1 MLLTVAV
8 PCYNMEKLVDRAL
21 MSLCSEELIGR
32 VEVIAVND
40 GSTDGSLKL
49 MENCRRLYPDI
60 IRIIDKPNGGHGSA
74 VNAALEAATGR
85 YFRIVDADDYADT
98 QELCKLVLG
107 TLTDTQADMV
117 VDEKHEVRI
126 TDGKTVHFPLP
137 EGLPKEACPFAEHCE
152 LTEYYMLHTVSIKTE
167 LLKENRIRL
176 LENTFYVDFE
186 YILKA
191 TSRVQTVQFTDCRVY
206 YYSVGNI
213 HQSVSHESYAK
224 RIDQH
229 RRVTEECLAFLR
241 SGDYPESM
249 REYVRKR
256 CCLLIH
262 THLNIALLY
271 EKDRRKGRTYAMRFY
286 DKLKQDAPDCAAA
299 VKKRYMLAL
308 LLNLMNISDRTVD
321 RLRGRKL
328 G

>member
-21 MSLCSEELIGR
+21 MSLCSDELVGA

-40 GSTDGSLKL
+40 GSQDKSLEV
-49 MENCRRLYPDI
+49 MESCRKLYPDI

-74 VNAALEAATGR
+74 VNAALEQATGK
-85 YFRIVDADDYADT
+85 YFRIVDADDYVDT
-98 QELCKLVLG
+98 EALTGLVRSVLAN
-107 TLTDTQADMV
+107 TDADMV

-126 TDGKTVHFPLP
+126 TDGKKVHFPLP
-137 EGLPKEACPFAEHCE
+137 ESVPKTLCRFSEYSY
-152 LTEYYMLHTVSIKTE
+152 LTEYYMLHTVSMKTE
-167 LLKENRIRL
+167 LLKKYQIKL

-191 TSRVQTVQFTDCRVY
+191 TSRVDTVQFTGYRVY

-229 RRVTEECLAFLR
+229 RRVTEECLSFLKQ
-241 SGDYPESM
+241 GDYPEAM
-249 REYVRKR
+249 REYVQKR

-286 DKLKQDAPDCAAA
+286 DWLKKEAPDCAAA
-299 VKKRYMLAL
+299 VKKRYALAM
-308 LLNLMNISDRTVD
+308 LLNLMNISDAAVE